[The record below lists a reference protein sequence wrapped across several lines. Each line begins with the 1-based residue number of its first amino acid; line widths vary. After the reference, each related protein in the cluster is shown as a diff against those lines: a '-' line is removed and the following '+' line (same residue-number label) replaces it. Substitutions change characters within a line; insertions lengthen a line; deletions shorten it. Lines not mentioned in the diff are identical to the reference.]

1 MSETIEKTEAEVK
14 NDPAMI
20 TLEKIRGWSACQSG
34 RDWFRGKFPQGG
46 TYGEV
51 MTALYADKRYG
62 DASWLVN
69 KVFDVANISG
79 AFIQS
84 DVRSIIDATK
94 SEIQIEGVDGDNSER
109 DARAGFSGDGARAG
123 FSGYGAQAGFS
134 GYGAQAGFSG
144 DGARAGFSGDGA
156 RIDCSGKNCT
166 FAIAGQGAVVKA
178 GPGGAASI
186 AWHDGKRVRF
196 ATIYEGEDGILPDV
210 FYKIENGKAVAV

>member
-20 TLEKIRGWSACQSG
+20 TLEKIRRWSACQSG

-109 DARAGFSGDGARAG
+109 DARAGFSG
-123 FSGYGAQAGFS
+123 Y
-134 GYGAQAGFSG
+134 
-144 DGARAGFSGDGA
+144 GARAGFSGDDARAGFSGDYARAGFSGDDA

-166 FAIAGQGAVVKA
+166 FAIAGQGAVVKV

-196 ATIYEGEDGILPDV
+196 VTIYEGEDGILRDV
-210 FYKIENGKAVAV
+210 FYKVENGKAVAA

>member
-123 FSGYGAQAGFS
+123 FSGYGA
-134 GYGAQAGFSG
+134 
-144 DGARAGFSGDGA
+144 RAGFSGDGA